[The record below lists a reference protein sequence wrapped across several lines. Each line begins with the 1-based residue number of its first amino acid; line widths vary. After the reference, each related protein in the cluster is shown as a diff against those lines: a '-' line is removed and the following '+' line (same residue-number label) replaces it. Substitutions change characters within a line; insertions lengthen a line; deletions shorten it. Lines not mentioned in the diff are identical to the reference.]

1 MASSRDPLRSSPNR
15 HQMVTDG
22 GRDHRLL
29 WRTNDGKRGSAGR
42 PPRRR
47 GHLPWVDTG
56 TGVDLKV
63 LRIDRTHGTWVIR
76 NRFQPG
82 VQLQTHKHTGTVDG
96 FTLTGRWHYL
106 EYDFVSTA
114 GSYIHEPANSVH
126 TLTVPEDNTRRPTCC
141 SSSKAPLEPDTGRP
155 GRVHDRRRVDT
166 RGVLRVLRA
175 TGPRPPERHPFS

>member
-1 MASSRDPLRSSPNR
+1 MLTKS
-15 HQMVTDG
+15 QG
-22 GRDHRLL
+22 LL
-29 WRTNDGKRGSAGR
+29 
-42 PPRRR
+42 RRR
-47 GHLPWVDTG
+47 ISMTVSEALQVVRHAGDQDIPWIDTG
-56 TGVDLKV
+56 TGVELKL

-126 TLTVPEDNTRRPTCC
+126 TLTVPEDNSELTDVLFVIEGSLLNLTPEGQVEYTTDAE
-141 SSSKAPLEPDTGRP
+141 SILEVYYAFCEQQGHGRP
-155 GRVHDRRRVDT
+155 SGI
-166 RGVLRVLRA
+166 L
-175 TGPRPPERHPFS
+175 FS

>member
-1 MASSRDPLRSSPNR
+1 MTLSETLQVVR
-15 HQMVTDG
+15 H
-22 GRDHRLL
+22 
-29 WRTNDGKRGSAGR
+29 AGEED
-42 PPRRR
+42 
-47 GHLPWVDTG
+47 LPWIDTG

-106 EYDFVSTA
+106 EYDFVSTP

-126 TLTVPEDNTRRPTCC
+126 TLTVPKDNTEPTDVLFVIEG
-141 SSSKAPLEPDTGRP
+141 SLLNLTPDEQVEYTTDAESILEVYYAFCEQQGHGRP
-155 GRVHDRRRVDT
+155 SGI
-166 RGVLRVLRA
+166 L
-175 TGPRPPERHPFS
+175 FS